1 MNASNFKSEKITLA
15 AGAVSKMISVVGTA
29 ILVSPT
35 SANDVFFIEIKIDN
49 SGFRRIQTG
58 SKIELKGD
66 EQYTSFQFKN
76 PNAQEREFFF
86 LAINGNI
93 ESYNMS
99 LNGDLSVKEAGG
111 TLVGRSQVDATEAGV
126 SVAVSKDAKEV
137 LFYVEDYPVEIYD
150 GAGNK
155 ILRLEITDIFPL
167 PVTNQTLTLK
177 GVGGTSKI
185 CLTEKQ

>member
-15 AGAVSKMISVVGTA
+15 AGAVSKMISIVGTT

-35 SANDVFFIEIKIDN
+35 SANDVFYIEIKIDN

-76 PNAQEREFFF
+76 PNAQEVEFFF

-99 LNGDLSVKEAGG
+99 LNGDVKIKEQGG
-111 TLVGRSQVDATEAGV
+111 QLVGRNSINAITTGVDV
-126 SVAVSKDAKEV
+126 VISDNAKEI
-137 LFYVEDYPVEIYD
+137 LIYVEDYPVEIYD
-150 GAGNK
+150 NNSKK
-155 ILRLEITDIFPL
+155 IFQLSPTDIFSL
-167 PVTNQTLTLK
+167 PITNQTLKFK
-177 GVGGTSKI
+177 GVGGTSVI
-185 CLTEKQ
+185 YVTEKQ